1 MIDIFRYC
9 QIICVSFSARLK
21 QFKKMP
27 KSIVSTGGFNYD
39 LNSLMHY
46 GPYSFPIIEDQP
58 TIMPKP
64 CVDMGMY
71 DIDRNDATPN
81 DIAEIN
87 ALYNC
92 DSKCKVYDFL
102 MCMLNRSR
110 AFILL

>member
-1 MIDIFRYC
+1 
-9 QIICVSFSARLK
+9 
-21 QFKKMP
+21 MP

-46 GPYSFPIIEDQP
+46 GPYSFPILDDQP

-87 ALYNC
+87 ALYKCN
-92 DSKCKVYDFL
+92 DSKCKNYF
-102 MCMLNRSR
+102 CKCWLNSKANRYS
-110 AFILL
+110 FITKCLWDKKVSIEVL